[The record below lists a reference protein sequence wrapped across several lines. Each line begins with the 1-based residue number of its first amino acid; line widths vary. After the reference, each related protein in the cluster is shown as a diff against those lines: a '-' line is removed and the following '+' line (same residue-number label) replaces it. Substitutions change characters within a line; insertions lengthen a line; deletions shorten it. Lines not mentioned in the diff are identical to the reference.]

1 MSKYMVNNQAEDSYV
16 FMTEGIRRNTLVNGD
31 NTVICKFKLDGGTE
45 LPLHSHPYEQT
56 GYLLSGKLQFT
67 IDGNKHEVNTGD
79 SWCIKTD
86 VEHSANVVEDTVLI
100 EVFSPV
106 REDYL

>member
-1 MSKYMVNNQAEDSYV
+1 MSNYMVKNQAENAYV
-16 FMTEGIRRNTLVNGD
+16 LMSEGIRRNTLVHGD
-31 NTVICKFKLDGGTE
+31 STVFCKFELAGGTE

-56 GYLLSGKLQFT
+56 GYLLSGKLLFT
-67 IDGNKHEVNTGD
+67 IDGNKHEVNSGD

-86 VEHSANVVEDTVLI
+86 IEHSAEILEDTVLI